1 MGLGREA
8 GGSSAH
14 GRSNHPRTSAP
25 DTHLPYSLSGGWHTG
40 LDGDL
45 GKTAVAFESF
55 NLVSFFDLSLFQ

>member
-8 GGSSAH
+8 GGSSSQNISTRH
-14 GRSNHPRTSAP
+14 SPS
-25 DTHLPYSLSGGWHTG
+25 LQSLSGGWHTG